1 MPLGRIIRA
10 LIAEGQD
17 IQMSLKTY
25 FDETRPP
32 FLLLTPVTY
41 SVGIASAYITGN
53 FDVFRALLGLV
64 GALLAHI
71 SINVINDYF
80 DYKSGLD
87 LTTKP
92 TPFSGGSGMLPSGTL
107 ESKNV
112 YRFAMGSLIIGGAI
126 GLYFAYTMGWMLL
139 PLVAAVAISIYFYT
153 PAFSHWY
160 IGELVTGINF
170 GPLMVLGG
178 YFIMTGEYS
187 YNALAAG
194 VIPGILVGTLL
205 YLNEFPD
212 MDADKG
218 VGRRNLVI
226 SLGLEKASK
235 VYVALI
241 ASTFAWVVVAIALR
255 LLPVTVLVT
264 FITLPT
270 ALKATKG
277 VLRDH
282 SDIGKLIPAMG
293 ANVTLT
299 LNMTAWTTVGLLL
312 SLLL

>member
-1 MPLGRIIRA
+1 MGRIISWFTA
-10 LIAEGQD
+10 GNQD
-17 IQMSLKTY
+17 IPLSLKTY

-41 SVGIASAYITGN
+41 SVGIASAYITGS
-53 FDVFRALLGLV
+53 FDVFRAALGLV
-64 GALLAHI
+64 GVLLAHV

-92 TPFSGGSGMLPSGTL
+92 TPFSGGSGMLPSGAL

-112 YRFAMGSLIIGGAI
+112 YRFAMGSLVIGCAI

-139 PLVAAVAISIYFYT
+139 PLVAAAAISIYFYT
-153 PAFSHWY
+153 PAFAHWY
-160 IGELVTGINF
+160 IGEIVTGLNF

-187 YNALAAG
+187 YSALAAG
-194 VIPGILVGTLL
+194 IIPGILVGNLL
-205 YLNEFPD
+205 FLNEFPD
-212 MDADKG
+212 MEADKG
-218 VGRRNLVI
+218 VGRKNVVI
-226 SLGLEKASK
+226 KFGLETASK
-235 VYVALI
+235 IYVALI
-241 ASTFAWVVVAIALR
+241 ASTYAWVLICIATN
-255 LLPVTVLVT
+255 LLPITTIVT

-270 ALKATKG
+270 ALKATRG

-282 SDIGKLIPAMG
+282 SDIGRLIPAMG

-299 LNMTAWTTVGLLL
+299 LNMTAWTTIGILL

>member
-1 MPLGRIIRA
+1 MP
-10 LIAEGQD
+10 ESQD
-17 IQMSLKTY
+17 IQMSLKTW
-25 FDETRPP
+25 FNETRPP
-32 FLLLTPVTY
+32 FLLLTPITY
-41 SVGIASAYITGN
+41 SVGIASAYIVGS

-64 GALLAHI
+64 GVLLAHI

-87 LTTKP
+87 FTTKP
-92 TPFSGGSGMLPSGTL
+92 TPFSGGSGMLISGTL
-107 ESKNV
+107 QAKDV
-112 YRFAMGSLIIGGAI
+112 YRFAMGSLIIGSAI

-139 PLVAAVAISIYFYT
+139 PLIAATAISIYFYT

-160 IGELVTGINF
+160 IGEIITGINF

-178 YFIMTGEYS
+178 YFIMTGQYS

-205 YLNEFPD
+205 FLNEFPD
-212 MDADKG
+212 MEADEG
-218 VGRRNLVI
+218 VGRKNVVI
-226 SLGLEKASK
+226 SLGLEKASRI
-235 VYVALI
+235 YVALI
-241 ASTFAWVVVAIALR
+241 AATYAWVLICIATS
-255 LLPVTVLVT
+255 LLPFTTLVT

-270 ALKATKG
+270 ALKATRG

-282 SDIGKLIPAMG
+282 GDIGKLIPAMG

>member
-1 MPLGRIIRA
+1 
-10 LIAEGQD
+10 
-17 IQMSLKTY
+17 MSLKTW
-25 FDETRPP
+25 FNETRPP
-32 FLLLTPVTY
+32 FLLLTPITY
-41 SVGIASAYITGN
+41 SVGIASAYIVGS

-64 GALLAHI
+64 GVLLAHI

-87 LTTKP
+87 FTTKP
-92 TPFSGGSGMLPSGTL
+92 TPFSGGSGMLISGTL
-107 ESKNV
+107 QAKDV
-112 YRFAMGSLIIGGAI
+112 YRFAMGSLIIGSAI

-139 PLVAAVAISIYFYT
+139 PLVAATAISIYFYT

-160 IGELVTGINF
+160 VGEIITGINF

-178 YFIMTGEYS
+178 YFIMTGQYS

-205 YLNEFPD
+205 FLNEFPD
-212 MDADKG
+212 MEADKG
-218 VGRRNLVI
+218 VGRKNVVI
-226 SLGLEKASK
+226 SLGLEKASRI
-235 VYVALI
+235 YVALI
-241 ASTFAWVVVAIALR
+241 AATYAWVLICIATS
-255 LLPVTVLVT
+255 LLPFTTLVT

-270 ALKATKG
+270 ALKATRG
-277 VLRDH
+277 VLKDH
-282 SDIGKLIPAMG
+282 GDIGKLIPAMG

-312 SLLL
+312 SLLV

>member
-1 MPLGRIIRA
+1 LGRIISV
-10 LIAEGQD
+10 LMPDNQD
-17 IQMSLKTY
+17 IQMSLKTW
-25 FDETRPP
+25 FNETRPP
-32 FLLLTPVTY
+32 FLLLTPITY
-41 SVGIASAYITGN
+41 SVGIASAYIVGS

-64 GALLAHI
+64 GVLLAHV

-87 LTTKP
+87 FTTKP
-92 TPFSGGSGMLPSGTL
+92 TPFSGGSGLLISGIL
-107 ESKNV
+107 QAKDV
-112 YRFAMGSLIIGGAI
+112 YKFAVGSLIIGSAI

-139 PLVAAVAISIYFYT
+139 PLVAAAAISIYFYT

-160 IGELVTGINF
+160 IGEIITGTNF

-178 YFIMTGEYS
+178 YFIMAGQYS

-205 YLNEFPD
+205 FLNEFPD
-212 MDADKG
+212 MEADEG
-218 VGRRNLVI
+218 VGRKNVVI

-235 VYVALI
+235 IYVALI
-241 ASTFAWVVVAIALR
+241 AATYAWVLICIATS
-255 LLPVTVLVT
+255 LLPYTTLVT

-270 ALKATKG
+270 ALKATRG
-277 VLRDH
+277 VLQDH
-282 SDIGKLIPAMG
+282 GDIGKLIPAMG

-299 LNMTAWTTVGLLL
+299 LNMTAWTTVGLLI
-312 SLLL
+312 SLLV